1 MSQVLTAEQVL
12 DLVSRR
18 WPGEEARIL
27 QLLGLQALQLR
38 VDLANDGGDL
48 VGVDPPPGYTSTTIN
63 ELLAEIAA
71 LGSMGPPGPSIQVLD
86 EGISLTLGATSI
98 NFTGAGV
105 TASSVGPV
113 VTVTITGG
121 GGGGSWGS
129 ITGTLSAQTDL
140 QAALDGKETSG
151 AAAAAVAAHV
161 AAGDPHPQ
169 YLTAAEGS
177 AAFAAIG
184 HVGAGGTAHANV
196 IAAGAAGFMTGGD
209 KTKLDG
215 IATGATANSSDAT
228 LLARANH
235 TGTQLAAT
243 ISDFSAAVAA
253 TAAVTANT
261 AKVTNA
267 THTGDVTGATVL
279 TIANDVVT
287 NAKLA
292 NAPANSIKGNN
303 TGSPADPIDLTAA
316 QTRTLLNVAD
326 GATANASDASLRDR
340 STHTGTQLASTVS
353 DFNASSRAQTE
364 AMLIAG
370 ANITLTPAGSGA
382 TRTITVAGTG
392 GGGAAW
398 GGITGTLSAQT
409 DLQTALDAKAPA
421 ARTISTTAP
430 LTGGGDLTAN
440 RTLSM
445 PAATS
450 GVDGYMTAVAKTKLD
465 GIATGAT
472 ANSADATLLARANH
486 TGTQA
491 AGTIT
496 GLAAVATSGSAAD
509 LGAGI
514 LPAARFDDTA
524 HGARAGGTTHAAV
537 VAAGASGFMTGAD
550 KTKLDGVAT
559 GATANAADA
568 SLRDRATHTGAQATS
583 TITGLD
589 TALADRVKGTARI
602 TVSTSAPGSP
612 AVGDLWVDTN

>member
-27 QLLGLQALQLR
+27 QLIGLQALQLR

-48 VGVDPPPGYTSTTIN
+48 VGVDPPPGYFATNIN

-71 LGSMGPPGPSIQVLD
+71 LGSLGPPGPAGPAGPAVQVLD

-113 VTVTITGG
+113 VTVNITSG

-140 QAALDGKETSG
+140 QAALDGKETAG

-177 AAFAAIG
+177 AAFAPLS
-184 HVGAGGTAHANV
+184 HVGAGGAAHANV
-196 IAAGAAGFMTGGD
+196 IAAGAAGFMSGSD

-215 IATGATANSSDAT
+215 IATGATANSADAA

-267 THTGDVTGATVL
+267 THTGDVTGATTL
-279 TIANDVVT
+279 TIADNVVT

-292 NAPANSIKGNN
+292 DVATATIKGRVTAA
-303 TGSPADPIDLTAA
+303 TGDPEDLTAT
-316 QTRTLLNVAD
+316 QVRTLINVA
-326 GATANASDASLRDR
+326 N
-340 STHTGTQLASTVS
+340 
-353 DFNASSRAQTE
+353 
-364 AMLIAG
+364 
-370 ANITLTPAGSGA
+370 
-382 TRTITVAGTG
+382 
-392 GGGAAW
+392 
-398 GGITGTLSAQT
+398 
-409 DLQTALDAKAPA
+409 
-421 ARTISTTAP
+421 
-430 LTGGGDLTAN
+430 
-440 RTLSM
+440 
-445 PAATS
+445 
-450 GVDGYMTAVAKTKLD
+450 
-465 GIATGAT
+465 GAT
-472 ANSADATLLARANH
+472 ANSPDATLLARANH

-496 GLAAVATSGSAAD
+496 GLATVATSGSASD
-509 LGAGI
+509 LGSGT

-524 HGARAGGTTHAAV
+524 HGARVGGTTHAAV

-550 KTKLDGVAT
+550 KAKLDGVAT
-559 GATANAADA
+559 GATANATDA
-568 SLRDRATHTGAQATS
+568 ALRDRATHTGAQATS

-589 TALADRVKGTARI
+589 TALADRVKGTVRL
-602 TVSTSAPGSP
+602 TVGTSAPGSP